1 MKFPLG
7 NKFRGTFRFFAISRV
22 LFINGVADIWGRF
35 FHRAG
40 RAQNPEGKDI
50 EVLQQQLRIPSP
62 VRIRKALESLGPS
75 FIKLGQLMSTRADI
89 FPTEYIEE
97 LKKLQDQV
105 PPLSFSRIRKVV
117 EKELRR
123 PVSEIF
129 ADFNPDATAAASVAQ
144 VHEAVL
150 HTGEKVAAKII
161 RPGIENVIQQDIRLM
176 YFFARRLE
184 GLFEM
189 ARLLGA
195 VNLVKEFE
203 RTIFRELD
211 MFVEAGSIEK
221 FAANFEGS
229 EEIYIAKVHWDYVT
243 RSVLVMEHIN
253 GCKMDDVPAIIRYGI
268 DPKEVAMIGLRSFS
282 RQLMEFGF
290 FHADPHPANTIVMP
304 DGRVSLVD
312 FGITGYIDEETMHQ
326 IANLFLGYAEHD
338 YEMVMDALESVG
350 LVDGKTMEIKEFR
363 RDLKDISEPF
373 YGRSLRTVSVRD
385 VYDQV
390 MALVLKHHIRLPRN
404 LLLLLKTFIQAESLG
419 KILNSD
425 ANILEVT
432 RPYAEKLV
440 QKGYDTQKVLKNI
453 GRDTR
458 TMGGY
463 IRRVP
468 KYVNEILRQAAS
480 GDYQIEVRHQ
490 GFEAF
495 DKKMEKGINRLT
507 VGAVISAST
516 IAAALIL
523 NSGEKVFE
531 LPLGHFGIETVS
543 VTAMLGVTG
552 YLIATVLGVWLIISI
567 FRSGRM

>member
-1 MKFPLG
+1 MTLPIG
-7 NKFRGTFRFFAISRV
+7 GKFRGTLRFLAISRV
-22 LFINGVADIWGRF
+22 MFSYGLADMWARF
-35 FHRAG
+35 FRRTVKAKPSG
-40 RAQNPEGKDI
+40 ENDAPSPED
-50 EVLQQQLRIPSP
+50 QLRIPSP
-62 VRIRKALESLGPS
+62 VRLRKALESLGPS
-75 FIKLGQLMSTRADI
+75 FIKLGQLMSTRADV
-89 FPTEYIEE
+89 FPPAYIDEF
-97 LKKLQDQV
+97 KKLQDQI
-105 PPLSFSRIRKVV
+105 PPLPFRLISRVLK
-117 EKELRR
+117 KELQR
-123 PVSEIF
+123 PIAEIF
-129 ADFNPDATAAASVAQ
+129 DDFSPDAFAAASVAQ
-144 VHEAVL
+144 VHTARL
-150 HTGEKVAAKII
+150 HSGEKVAVKII
-161 RPGIENVIQQDIRLM
+161 RPGIEHIIQQDIRLM

-184 GLFEM
+184 GLFEI

-211 MFVEAGSIEK
+211 MVVEAGSIEK
-221 FAANFEGS
+221 FAANFEDS
-229 EEIYIAKVHWDYVT
+229 DEIYIARVHWDFVT

-253 GCKMDDVPAIIRYGI
+253 GCRMDDIPAIVRFGI
-268 DPKEVAMIGLRSFS
+268 DPKSIAMIGLRSFS

-304 DGRVSLVD
+304 DGKVSLVD
-312 FGITGYIDEETMHQ
+312 FGITGYIDDETMRQ

-338 YEMVMDALESVG
+338 YDMVMEALESAG
-350 LVDGKTMEIKEFR
+350 LVDEKTTDIREFR

-373 YGRSLRTVSVRD
+373 YGRSLQTIAVTD

-390 MALVLKHHIRLPRN
+390 MALVLKYRLRLPRN

-432 RPYAEKLV
+432 RPYAERLV
-440 QKGYDTQKVLKNI
+440 QKGYDTRKLFRNF

-458 TMGGY
+458 NLGGVV
-463 IRRVP
+463 RRLP
-468 KYVNEILRQAAS
+468 KYVNDILRQAAS
-480 GDYQIEVRHQ
+480 GDYQIQVRHQ

-495 DKKMEKGINRLT
+495 DRKMEKGINRLT

-523 NSGEKVFE
+523 NSGETVLE
-531 LPLGHFGIETVS
+531 LPVGRFGIETVS
-543 VTAMLGVTG
+543 LTALLGVSG
-552 YLIATVLGVWLIISI
+552 YVIATILGVWLIISI